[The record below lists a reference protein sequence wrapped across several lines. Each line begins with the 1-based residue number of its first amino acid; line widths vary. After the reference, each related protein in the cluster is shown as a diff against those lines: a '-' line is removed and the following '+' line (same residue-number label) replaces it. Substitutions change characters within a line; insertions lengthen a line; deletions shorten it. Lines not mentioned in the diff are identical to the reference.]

1 MVDTKGRKTN
11 SSIGLISLGGGLP
24 SPEYFPIEQIS
35 AKFPTPPGF
44 SPEATRESGTV
55 KTAAKG
61 DLKNGNSLYGKCY
74 VSF

>member
-1 MVDTKGRKTN
+1 M
-11 SSIGLISLGGGLP
+11 ISLGGGLP
-24 SPEYFPIEQIS
+24 SPEYFPIQEIS

-61 DLKNGNSLYGKCY
+61 DLKNGKNLYG
-74 VSF
+74 VFWLFLRFNVFFAHAD

>member
-1 MVDTKGRKTN
+1 M
-11 SSIGLISLGGGLP
+11 ISLGGGLP
-24 SPEYFPIEQIS
+24 SPEYFPIQEIS

-61 DLKNGNSLYGKCY
+61 DLKNGKNLYGVDRKS
-74 VSF
+74 VV